1 MTLYSVALPYM
12 GSITRGAGIATLLA
26 MTFQFWLLYNTI
38 TLENRPKRIPV
49 TLNNCPVNQIVLT
62 SKTSNG
68 SFVLTRNVSQDV
80 FILLR
85 LSSYWSNS
93 ISAILAILFGL
104 AISVITGGTRTQCKV
119 LHLTSD
125 VFLKFWRWMHLIS
138 PAENRVQPQ
147 SEFPTR
153 NENLSGLDY
162 EELLKL
168 TKETEV

>member
-1 MTLYSVALPYM
+1 M
-12 GSITRGAGIATLLA
+12 I
-26 MTFQFWLLYNTI
+26 FQFWLLYNKV
-38 TLENRPKRIPV
+38 TLENRPKQIPV
-49 TLNNCPVNQIVLT
+49 TLNNCPVNQSALT
-62 SKTSNG
+62 SQTSNG

-85 LSSYWSNS
+85 LSSLWSNS
-93 ISAILAILFGL
+93 ISAILVILCGL
-104 AISVITGGTRTQCKV
+104 AISVLTGGIRTQRKV

-138 PAENRVQPQ
+138 PAENTVRPQ
-147 SEFPTR
+147 SEFHR
-153 NENLSGLDY
+153 RIENLPGLNY